1 MQALERTVIDTNWI
15 TILLLLLLVCIF
27 LLKIIN
33 SKRLKG
39 NLFSLVKNSFI
50 ETEIEEKNTVFN
62 LFESLIFTFS
72 MLVFSLLVYKTVLLY
87 VDDVVLGINTYF
99 KIVAF
104 IFSYFLIKWLLE
116 YLFSVLFLINNQVRF
131 FLVSKSSYLF
141 SISFLIFI
149 GIIITEYTQLNLKF
163 LIYFTL
169 LLFLFR
175 FVFHLVNNKKLIFS
189 KLFYFILYLCAFEIA
204 PLFILFKLSF

>member
-27 LLKIIN
+27 LLKILN
-33 SKRLKG
+33 PKRLKG
-39 NLFSLVKNSFI
+39 NLFSLIKNSFI

-62 LFESLIFTFS
+62 LFESIIFTFS
-72 MLVFSLLVYKTVLLY
+72 MLVFSLLAYKTVLLY
-87 VDDVVLGINTYF
+87 VDKVEIGISTYL
-99 KIVAF
+99 KIVAL

-116 YLFSVLFLINNQVRF
+116 YLFSVLFLIKEQVRF

-149 GIIITEYTQLNLKF
+149 GIIITEYSQLNLAF
-163 LIYFTL
+163 LIYFTI

-175 FVFHLVNNKKLIFS
+175 FVFHLANNKNLIFS

-204 PLFILFKLSF
+204 PLFILFKLMF